1 MKRLQYIIWCS
12 LLLFVASCEKDT
24 EPTNFAPVPVT
35 GETSGITRFE
45 ATLSGTVTP
54 HPDSPQGQ
62 KHSIYFLI
70 SSMSSKLLEKVDT
83 IAGTRKA
90 ENEYT
95 LTLKDLKPGTTYYYS
110 IESSSGHNAVR
121 GTIKE
126 FTTLSTDDPSVTLSL
141 TGKTE
146 NSISVSGIVTDEGG
160 ATIQA
165 RGFVYKLYSEG
176 SNDPTL
182 ADGTTVTGES
192 GENGSFVG
200 VIKENILPETAYII
214 RAYATNNDHK
224 TGYSQSITVTTN
236 QLQVPSLTT
245 GDASD
250 LTAYSA
256 MLHATFLSDNGFEVT
271 ERGFCYSAES
281 QTPTIDHPRVR
292 SELEGNEFTASVS
305 GLEPSKTY
313 YYRAYAI
320 NEKGAGYGETKEFT
334 LPEVQTLTL
343 SSPKVSNVTTN
354 GATITSSVNLP
365 SGASILE
372 KGICYSTSVLQP
384 TIEGEHIIDPSEG
397 NNISVELKDLI
408 EGRQYYVCAYAISR
422 DGTFYSVP
430 AEFSTVQTALAEVSN
445 ITLGDIDISSAALSA
460 KITKDGGTEILEKG
474 FCYSLNT
481 EMPTID
487 NTLAVDPSEG
497 MSINA
502 TLTGLEEGKAYYV
515 RAYAT
520 NKNGTAY
527 SNAVT
532 FTTVQHYKP
541 AVEGLAEI
549 EVNDDNATMEARL
562 TDNGGMSITECG
574 FCWDNSS
581 AEPDITRH
589 KKVIATLKDGVFQA
603 QLTGL
608 AYNTSYHVRAYA
620 VNGKGVGYSAY
631 VIIKTGSSAKATIAD
646 MTAGSPTPSTLDVS
660 ATVSA
665 DGGAEIT
672 ERGFVY
678 SSKGTPR
685 VEECEKKI
693 VMKGTVGKMSTTLT
707 GLTGYTNYS
716 IRAYA
721 VNKNGTAYSNT
732 ATARTKKTD
741 PSIDDP
747 AFPGTRTIKKK

>member
-24 EPTNFAPVPVT
+24 EPTSFAPVPVT

-126 FTTLSTDDPSVTLSL
+126 FTTLSTDNPSVTLSL

-146 NSISVSGIVTDEGG
+146 SSISVSGIVTDEGG

-165 RGFVYKLYSEG
+165 RGFVYKLYTEG
-176 SNDPTL
+176 GNDPTL

-192 GENGSFVG
+192 GENGSFMG
-200 VIKENILPETAYII
+200 IIKENILPETAYII

-256 MLHATFLSDNGFEVT
+256 MLHATFLSDNGFKVT

-292 SELEGNEFTASVS
+292 SELEGNDFTASVS

-320 NEKGAGYGETKEFT
+320 NEKGTGYGETKEFT

-343 SSPKVSNVTTN
+343 SPPKVSDVTTN
-354 GATITSSVNLP
+354 GAIVTSSVNLP

-372 KGICYSTSVLQP
+372 KGISYSTSVLQP
-384 TIEGEHIIDPSEG
+384 TIEGEHIIDTTEG

-430 AEFSTVQTALAEVSN
+430 AEFSTVRHY
-445 ITLGDIDISSAALSA
+445 LS
-460 KITKDGGTEILEKG
+460 T
-474 FCYSLNT
+474 
-481 EMPTID
+481 
-487 NTLAVDPSEG
+487 
-497 MSINA
+497 
-502 TLTGLEEGKAYYV
+502 
-515 RAYAT
+515 
-520 NKNGTAY
+520 
-527 SNAVT
+527 
-532 FTTVQHYKP
+532 
-541 AVEGLAEI
+541 VEGLTEI
-549 EVNDDNATMEARL
+549 EINDDNATMEARL
-562 TDNGGMSITECG
+562 TDNGGMNITECG
-574 FCWDNSS
+574 FCWDSSS

-646 MTAGSPTPSTLDVS
+646 MTAGNPTPSTLDVS
-660 ATVSA
+660 ATVST
-665 DGGAEIT
+665 DGGAGIT

-678 SSKGTPR
+678 SSKGTPS

-693 VMKGTVGKMSTTLT
+693 VMEGTVGEMSTTLT
-707 GLTGYTNYS
+707 GLAGYTNYS

-732 ATARTKKTD
+732 STARTKKTD

>member
-24 EPTNFAPVPVT
+24 EPINFAPVPVT

-45 ATLSGTVTP
+45 AILSGTVTP

-62 KHSIYFLI
+62 KHNIYFLV
-70 SSMSSKLLEKVDT
+70 SSMSSKLLEAVDT
-83 IAGTRKA
+83 IPGTKKA

-95 LTLKDLKPGTTYYYS
+95 LTLNNLKPGTTYYYS

-121 GTIKE
+121 GAIKE
-126 FTTLSTDDPSVTLSL
+126 FTTLSTDIPSVTLSL
-141 TGKTE
+141 TSKTE
-146 NSISVSGIVTDEGG
+146 NSISISGKVIDEGG
-160 ATIQA
+160 ATITTK
-165 RGFVYKLYSEG
+165 GFVYKAYTEG
-176 SNDPTL
+176 TNDPTIT
-182 ADGTTVTGES
+182 DGTIVAGDS
-192 GENGSFVG
+192 GENGSFTG
-200 VIKENILPETAYII
+200 AIKENILPETAYII

-224 TGYSQSITVTTN
+224 TGYSKSITVTTDK
-236 QLQVPSLTT
+236 LQVPSLTT
-245 GDASD
+245 GEASD

-256 MLHATFLSDNGFEVT
+256 ILHAISLSDNGFTVT

-292 SELEGNEFTASVS
+292 SGLEGNEFTATVS
-305 GLEPSKTY
+305 SLEPAKTY

-320 NEKGAGYGETKEFT
+320 NEKGIGYGDTKEFT

-343 SSPKVSNVTTN
+343 SPPKVSDITIND
-354 GATITSSVNLP
+354 ATVTSSINLP
-365 SGASILE
+365 AGASILE

-384 TIEGEHIIDPSEG
+384 SIEDEHIADPSEG
-397 NNISVELKDLI
+397 NSISVTLKELI
-408 EGRQYYVCAYAISR
+408 EGQHYYVRSYAISR
-422 DGTFYSVP
+422 DGTFYSGP
-430 AEFSTVQTALAEVSN
+430 AEFTTVQTGLAEISN
-445 ITLGDIDISSAALSA
+445 ITLGDVNISSAALSA
-460 KITKDGGTEILEKG
+460 KITKDGGTNILGKG

-481 EMPTID
+481 ESPTID
-487 NTLAVDPSEG
+487 NSLVIDKSES
-497 MSINA
+497 MNINA
-502 TLTGLEEGKAYYV
+502 TLTGLEEGKTYYT

-527 SNAVT
+527 SNAIT

-541 AVEGLAEI
+541 VVEELTEV
-549 EVNDDNATMEARL
+549 EVNDDNATMKARL
-562 TDNGGMSITECG
+562 ADNGGMSITECG
-574 FCWDNSS
+574 FCWDSSS
-581 AEPDITRH
+581 AEPDITRN
-589 KKVIATLKDGVFQA
+589 KKVIATLKNGVFQA
-603 QLTGL
+603 KLTGL

-631 VIIKTGSSAKATIAD
+631 VIIKTGSSAKATIVNMA
-646 MTAGSPTPSTLDVS
+646 AGNPSPSTLDVS

-678 SSKGTPR
+678 SSKGTPS
-685 VEECEKKI
+685 VEECETRI
-693 VMKGTVGKMSTTLT
+693 VMEGTLGDMSTTLT

-721 VNKNGTAYSNT
+721 INKNGTTYSTT

-747 AFPGTRTIKKK
+747 AFPGTRTIK

>member
-24 EPTNFAPVPVT
+24 EPTSFAPVPVT

-126 FTTLSTDDPSVTLSL
+126 FTTLSTDNPSVTLSL

-146 NSISVSGIVTDEGG
+146 SSISVSGIVTDEGG

-165 RGFVYKLYSEG
+165 RGFVYKLYTEG
-176 SNDPTL
+176 GNDPTL

-192 GENGSFVG
+192 GENGSFMG
-200 VIKENILPETAYII
+200 IIKENILPETAYII

-256 MLHATFLSDNGFEVT
+256 MLHATFLSDNGFKVT

-292 SELEGNEFTASVS
+292 SELEGNDFTASVS

-320 NEKGAGYGETKEFT
+320 NEKGTGYGETKEFT

-343 SSPKVSNVTTN
+343 SPPKVSDVTTN
-354 GATITSSVNLP
+354 GAIVTSSVNLP

-372 KGICYSTSVLQP
+372 KGINYSTSVLQP
-384 TIEGEHIIDPSEG
+384 TIEGEHIIDTTEG

-430 AEFSTVQTALAEVSN
+430 AEFSTVQHYL
-445 ITLGDIDISSAALSA
+445 
-460 KITKDGGTEILEKG
+460 
-474 FCYSLNT
+474 
-481 EMPTID
+481 PT
-487 NTLAVDPSEG
+487 
-497 MSINA
+497 
-502 TLTGLEEGKAYYV
+502 
-515 RAYAT
+515 
-520 NKNGTAY
+520 
-527 SNAVT
+527 
-532 FTTVQHYKP
+532 
-541 AVEGLAEI
+541 VEGLTEI
-549 EVNDDNATMEARL
+549 EINDDNATMEARL
-562 TDNGGMSITECG
+562 TDNGGMNITECG
-574 FCWDNSS
+574 FCWDSSS

-646 MTAGSPTPSTLDVS
+646 MTAGNPTPSTLDVS
-660 ATVSA
+660 ATVST
-665 DGGAEIT
+665 DGGAGIT

-678 SSKGTPR
+678 SSKGTPS

-693 VMKGTVGKMSTTLT
+693 VMEGTVGEMSTTLT
-707 GLTGYTNYS
+707 GLAGYTNYS

-732 ATARTKKTD
+732 STARTKKTD

>member
-24 EPTNFAPVPVT
+24 EPTSFAPVPVT

-126 FTTLSTDDPSVTLSL
+126 FTTLSTDNPSVTLSL

-146 NSISVSGIVTDEGG
+146 SSISVSGIVTDEGG

-165 RGFVYKLYSEG
+165 RGFVYKLYTEG
-176 SNDPTL
+176 GNDPTL

-192 GENGSFVG
+192 GENGSFMG
-200 VIKENILPETAYII
+200 IIKENILPETAYII

-256 MLHATFLSDNGFEVT
+256 MLHATFLSDNGFKVT

-292 SELEGNEFTASVS
+292 SELEGNYFTASVS

-320 NEKGAGYGETKEFT
+320 NEKGTGYGETKEFT

-343 SSPKVSNVTTN
+343 SPPKVSDVTTN
-354 GATITSSVNLP
+354 GAIVTSSVNLP

-372 KGICYSTSVLQP
+372 KGISYSTSVLQP
-384 TIEGEHIIDPSEG
+384 TIEGEHIIDTTEG

-430 AEFSTVQTALAEVSN
+430 AEFSTVQHYL
-445 ITLGDIDISSAALSA
+445 
-460 KITKDGGTEILEKG
+460 
-474 FCYSLNT
+474 
-481 EMPTID
+481 PT
-487 NTLAVDPSEG
+487 
-497 MSINA
+497 
-502 TLTGLEEGKAYYV
+502 
-515 RAYAT
+515 
-520 NKNGTAY
+520 
-527 SNAVT
+527 
-532 FTTVQHYKP
+532 
-541 AVEGLAEI
+541 VEGLTEI
-549 EVNDDNATMEARL
+549 EINDDNATMEARL
-562 TDNGGMSITECG
+562 TDNGGMNITECG
-574 FCWDNSS
+574 FCWDSSS

-646 MTAGSPTPSTLDVS
+646 MTAGNPTPSTLDVS
-660 ATVSA
+660 ATVST
-665 DGGAEIT
+665 DGGAGIT

-678 SSKGTPR
+678 SSKGTPS

-693 VMKGTVGKMSTTLT
+693 VMEGTVGEMSTTLT
-707 GLTGYTNYS
+707 GLAGYTNYS

-732 ATARTKKTD
+732 STARTKKTD

>member
-24 EPTNFAPVPVT
+24 EPTSFAPVPVT

-126 FTTLSTDDPSVTLSL
+126 FTTLSMDNPSVTLSL

-146 NSISVSGIVTDEGG
+146 SSISVSGIVTDEGG

-165 RGFVYKLYSEG
+165 RGFVYKLYTEG
-176 SNDPTL
+176 GNDPTL

-192 GENGSFVG
+192 GENGSFMG
-200 VIKENILPETAYII
+200 IIKENILPETAYII

-256 MLHATFLSDNGFEVT
+256 MLHATFLSDNGFKVT
-271 ERGFCYSAES
+271 ERVFCYSAES

-292 SELEGNEFTASVS
+292 SELEGNDFTASVS

-320 NEKGAGYGETKEFT
+320 NEKGTGYGETKEFT

-343 SSPKVSNVTTN
+343 SPPKVSDVTTN
-354 GATITSSVNLP
+354 GAIVTSSVNLP

-372 KGICYSTSVLQP
+372 KGISYSTSVLQP
-384 TIEGEHIIDPSEG
+384 TIEGEHIIDTTEG

-430 AEFSTVQTALAEVSN
+430 AEFSTVQHYL
-445 ITLGDIDISSAALSA
+445 
-460 KITKDGGTEILEKG
+460 
-474 FCYSLNT
+474 
-481 EMPTID
+481 PT
-487 NTLAVDPSEG
+487 
-497 MSINA
+497 
-502 TLTGLEEGKAYYV
+502 
-515 RAYAT
+515 
-520 NKNGTAY
+520 
-527 SNAVT
+527 
-532 FTTVQHYKP
+532 
-541 AVEGLAEI
+541 VEGLTEI
-549 EVNDDNATMEARL
+549 EINDDNATMEARL
-562 TDNGGMSITECG
+562 TDNGGMNITECG
-574 FCWDNSS
+574 FCWDSSS

-646 MTAGSPTPSTLDVS
+646 MTAGNPTPSTLDVS
-660 ATVSA
+660 ATVST
-665 DGGAEIT
+665 DGGAGIT

-678 SSKGTPR
+678 SSKGTPS

-693 VMKGTVGKMSTTLT
+693 VMEGTVGEMSTTLT
-707 GLTGYTNYS
+707 GLAGYTNYS

-732 ATARTKKTD
+732 STARTKKTD

>member
-24 EPTNFAPVPVT
+24 EPENFAPVPIT

-83 IAGTRKA
+83 ITGTRKA

-224 TGYSQSITVTTN
+224 TGYSQSITATTN

-292 SELEGNEFTASVS
+292 SELEGNEFTASVT

-320 NEKGAGYGETKEFT
+320 NSKGTGYGEAKEFT

-372 KGICYSTSVLQP
+372 KGVCYSTSVLQP
-384 TIEGEHIIDPSEG
+384 TIEGEHIIDTAEG
-397 NNISVELKDLI
+397 NNISVELKALI
-408 EGRQYYVCAYAISR
+408 EGRQYYVCAYAISQ

-430 AEFSTVQTALAEVSN
+430 AEFSTVQHYLPTVEEL
-445 ITLGDIDISSAALSA
+445 
-460 KITKDGGTEILEKG
+460 TEIK
-474 FCYSLNT
+474 
-481 EMPTID
+481 I
-487 NTLAVDPSEG
+487 
-497 MSINA
+497 
-502 TLTGLEEGKAYYV
+502 
-515 RAYAT
+515 
-520 NKNGTAY
+520 
-527 SNAVT
+527 
-532 FTTVQHYKP
+532 
-541 AVEGLAEI
+541 
-549 EVNDDNATMEARL
+549 NDDNATMEARL

-574 FCWDNSS
+574 FCWDSSS

-620 VNGKGVGYSAY
+620 INDKGVGYSAY
-631 VIIKTGSSAKATIAD
+631 VIIKTGSSAKATITE
-646 MTAGSPTPSTLDVS
+646 MTAGNPTPSTLDIS

-678 SSKGTPR
+678 KSKGTPS

-693 VMKGTVGKMSTTLT
+693 VMEGTVGEMSTTLT
-707 GLTGYTNYS
+707 GLAGYTNYS

-732 ATARTKKTD
+732 ATVRTKKTD

>member
-24 EPTNFAPVPVT
+24 EPTSFAPVPVT

-126 FTTLSTDDPSVTLSL
+126 FTTLSTDNPSVTLSL

-146 NSISVSGIVTDEGG
+146 SSISVSGIVTDEGG

-165 RGFVYKLYSEG
+165 RGFVYKLYTEG
-176 SNDPTL
+176 GNDPTL

-192 GENGSFVG
+192 GENGSFMG
-200 VIKENILPETAYII
+200 IIKENILPETAYII

-256 MLHATFLSDNGFEVT
+256 MLHATFLSDNGFKVT

-292 SELEGNEFTASVS
+292 SELEGNDFTASVS

-320 NEKGAGYGETKEFT
+320 NEKGTGYGETKEFT

-343 SSPKVSNVTTN
+343 SPPKVSDVTTN
-354 GATITSSVNLP
+354 GAIVTSSVNLP

-372 KGICYSTSVLQP
+372 KGISYSTSVLQP
-384 TIEGEHIIDPSEG
+384 TIEGEHIIDTTEG

-430 AEFSTVQTALAEVSN
+430 AEFSTVQHYL
-445 ITLGDIDISSAALSA
+445 
-460 KITKDGGTEILEKG
+460 
-474 FCYSLNT
+474 
-481 EMPTID
+481 PT
-487 NTLAVDPSEG
+487 
-497 MSINA
+497 
-502 TLTGLEEGKAYYV
+502 
-515 RAYAT
+515 
-520 NKNGTAY
+520 
-527 SNAVT
+527 
-532 FTTVQHYKP
+532 
-541 AVEGLAEI
+541 VEGLTEI
-549 EVNDDNATMEARL
+549 EINDDNATMEARL
-562 TDNGGMSITECG
+562 TDNGGMNITECG
-574 FCWDNSS
+574 FCWDSSS

-646 MTAGSPTPSTLDVS
+646 MTAGNPTPSTLDVS
-660 ATVSA
+660 ATVST
-665 DGGAEIT
+665 DGGAGIT

-678 SSKGTPR
+678 SSKGTPS

-693 VMKGTVGKMSTTLT
+693 VMEGTVGEMSTTLT
-707 GLTGYTNYS
+707 GLAGYTNYS

-732 ATARTKKTD
+732 STARTKKTD

>member
-24 EPTNFAPVPVT
+24 EPTSFAPVPVT
-35 GETSGITRFE
+35 DETSGITRFE

-126 FTTLSTDDPSVTLSL
+126 FTTLSTDNPSVTLSL

-146 NSISVSGIVTDEGG
+146 SSISVSGIVTDEGG

-165 RGFVYKLYSEG
+165 RGFVYKLYTEG
-176 SNDPTL
+176 GNDPTL

-192 GENGSFVG
+192 GENGSFMG
-200 VIKENILPETAYII
+200 IIKENILPETAYII

-256 MLHATFLSDNGFEVT
+256 MLHATFLSDNGFKVT

-292 SELEGNEFTASVS
+292 SELEGNDFTASVS

-320 NEKGAGYGETKEFT
+320 NEKGTGYGETKEFT

-343 SSPKVSNVTTN
+343 SPPKVSDVTTN
-354 GATITSSVNLP
+354 GAIVTSSVNLP

-372 KGICYSTSVLQP
+372 KGISYSTSVLQP
-384 TIEGEHIIDPSEG
+384 TIEGEHIIDTTEG

-430 AEFSTVQTALAEVSN
+430 AEFSTVQHYLPTVERL
-445 ITLGDIDISSAALSA
+445 
-460 KITKDGGTEILEKG
+460 TEI
-474 FCYSLNT
+474 
-481 EMPTID
+481 
-487 NTLAVDPSEG
+487 
-497 MSINA
+497 
-502 TLTGLEEGKAYYV
+502 
-515 RAYAT
+515 
-520 NKNGTAY
+520 
-527 SNAVT
+527 
-532 FTTVQHYKP
+532 
-541 AVEGLAEI
+541 EI
-549 EVNDDNATMEARL
+549 NDDNATMEARL
-562 TDNGGMSITECG
+562 TDNGGMNITECG
-574 FCWDNSS
+574 FCWDSSS

-646 MTAGSPTPSTLDVS
+646 MTAGNPTPSTLDVS
-660 ATVSA
+660 ATVST
-665 DGGAEIT
+665 DGGAGIT

-678 SSKGTPR
+678 SSKGTPS

-693 VMKGTVGKMSTTLT
+693 VMEGTVGEMSTTLT
-707 GLTGYTNYS
+707 GLAGYTNYS

-732 ATARTKKTD
+732 STARTKKTD

>member
-24 EPTNFAPVPVT
+24 EPENFAPVPIT

-83 IAGTRKA
+83 ITGTRKA

-292 SELEGNEFTASVS
+292 SELEGNEFTASVT

-384 TIEGEHIIDPSEG
+384 TIEGEHIIDPSES

-430 AEFSTVQTALAEVSN
+430 AEFSTVQHYL
-445 ITLGDIDISSAALSA
+445 
-460 KITKDGGTEILEKG
+460 
-474 FCYSLNT
+474 
-481 EMPTID
+481 PT
-487 NTLAVDPSEG
+487 
-497 MSINA
+497 
-502 TLTGLEEGKAYYV
+502 
-515 RAYAT
+515 
-520 NKNGTAY
+520 
-527 SNAVT
+527 
-532 FTTVQHYKP
+532 
-541 AVEGLAEI
+541 VEGLTEI
-549 EVNDDNATMEARL
+549 EINDDNATMEARL
-562 TDNGGMSITECG
+562 TDNGGMNITECG
-574 FCWDNSS
+574 FCWDSSS

-589 KKVIATLKDGVFQA
+589 KKVITTLKDGVFQA

-620 VNGKGVGYSAY
+620 VNDKGVGYSAY
-631 VIIKTGSSAKATIAD
+631 VIIKTGSSAKAIIAD
-646 MTAGSPTPSTLDVS
+646 MTAGNPTPSTLDVS

-665 DGGAEIT
+665 DGGAKIT

-678 SSKGTPR
+678 SSKGTPS

-693 VMKGTVGKMSTTLT
+693 VMKGTVGEMSATLT

>member
-24 EPTNFAPVPVT
+24 EPTSFAPVPVT

-126 FTTLSTDDPSVTLSL
+126 FTTLSTDNPSVTLSL

-146 NSISVSGIVTDEGG
+146 SSISVSGIVTDEGG

-165 RGFVYKLYSEG
+165 RGFVYKLYTEG
-176 SNDPTL
+176 GNDPTL

-192 GENGSFVG
+192 GENGSFMG
-200 VIKENILPETAYII
+200 IIKENILPETAYII

-256 MLHATFLSDNGFEVT
+256 MLHATFLSDNGFKVT

-292 SELEGNEFTASVS
+292 SELEGNDFTASVS

-320 NEKGAGYGETKEFT
+320 NEKGTGYGETKEFT

-343 SSPKVSNVTTN
+343 SPPKVSDVTTN
-354 GATITSSVNLP
+354 GAIVTSSVNLP

-372 KGICYSTSVLQP
+372 KGISYSTSVLQP
-384 TIEGEHIIDPSEG
+384 TIEGEHIIDTTEG

-430 AEFSTVQTALAEVSN
+430 VEFSTVQHYL
-445 ITLGDIDISSAALSA
+445 
-460 KITKDGGTEILEKG
+460 
-474 FCYSLNT
+474 
-481 EMPTID
+481 PT
-487 NTLAVDPSEG
+487 
-497 MSINA
+497 
-502 TLTGLEEGKAYYV
+502 
-515 RAYAT
+515 
-520 NKNGTAY
+520 
-527 SNAVT
+527 
-532 FTTVQHYKP
+532 
-541 AVEGLAEI
+541 VEGLTEI
-549 EVNDDNATMEARL
+549 EINDDNATMEARL
-562 TDNGGMSITECG
+562 TDNGGMNITECG
-574 FCWDNSS
+574 FCWDSSS

-646 MTAGSPTPSTLDVS
+646 MTAGNPTPSTLDVS
-660 ATVSA
+660 ATVST
-665 DGGAEIT
+665 DGGAGIT

-678 SSKGTPR
+678 SSKGTPS

-693 VMKGTVGKMSTTLT
+693 VMEGTVGEMSTTLT
-707 GLTGYTNYS
+707 GLAGYTNYS

-732 ATARTKKTD
+732 STARTKKTD

>member
-24 EPTNFAPVPVT
+24 EPENFAPVPIT

-83 IAGTRKA
+83 ITGTRKA

-281 QTPTIDHPRVR
+281 QTPTTDHPRVR
-292 SELEGNEFTASVS
+292 SELEGNEFTASVT

-320 NEKGAGYGETKEFT
+320 NSKGTGYGEAKEFT

-372 KGICYSTSVLQP
+372 KGVCYSTSVLQP
-384 TIEGEHIIDPSEG
+384 TIEGEHIIDTAEG
-397 NNISVELKDLI
+397 NNISVELKALI
-408 EGRQYYVCAYAISR
+408 EGRQYYVCAYAISQ

-430 AEFSTVQTALAEVSN
+430 AEFSTVQHYL
-445 ITLGDIDISSAALSA
+445 
-460 KITKDGGTEILEKG
+460 
-474 FCYSLNT
+474 
-481 EMPTID
+481 PT
-487 NTLAVDPSEG
+487 
-497 MSINA
+497 
-502 TLTGLEEGKAYYV
+502 
-515 RAYAT
+515 
-520 NKNGTAY
+520 
-527 SNAVT
+527 
-532 FTTVQHYKP
+532 
-541 AVEGLAEI
+541 VEGLTEI
-549 EVNDDNATMEARL
+549 EINDDNATMEARL

-574 FCWDNSS
+574 FCWDSSS

-608 AYNTSYHVRAYA
+608 AYNTSYHVRAYV
-620 VNGKGVGYSAY
+620 VNDKGVGYSAY
-631 VIIKTGSSAKATIAD
+631 VIIKTGSSAKATITE
-646 MTAGSPTPSTLDVS
+646 MTAGNPTPSTLDIS

-678 SSKGTPR
+678 NSKGTPS

-693 VMKGTVGKMSTTLT
+693 VMEGTVGEMSTTLT
-707 GLTGYTNYS
+707 GLAGYTNYS

-732 ATARTKKTD
+732 ATVKTKKTD

>member
-24 EPTNFAPVPVT
+24 EPENFAPVPIT

-83 IAGTRKA
+83 ITGTRKA

-182 ADGTTVTGES
+182 ADGTTVTGEN

-292 SELEGNEFTASVS
+292 SELEGNEFTASVT

-320 NEKGAGYGETKEFT
+320 NSKGTGYGEAKEFT

-372 KGICYSTSVLQP
+372 KGVCYSTSVLQP
-384 TIEGEHIIDPSEG
+384 TIEGEHIIDPSES

-430 AEFSTVQTALAEVSN
+430 AEFSTVQHYL
-445 ITLGDIDISSAALSA
+445 
-460 KITKDGGTEILEKG
+460 
-474 FCYSLNT
+474 
-481 EMPTID
+481 PT
-487 NTLAVDPSEG
+487 
-497 MSINA
+497 
-502 TLTGLEEGKAYYV
+502 
-515 RAYAT
+515 
-520 NKNGTAY
+520 
-527 SNAVT
+527 
-532 FTTVQHYKP
+532 
-541 AVEGLAEI
+541 VEGLTEI
-549 EVNDDNATMEARL
+549 EINDDNATMEARL
-562 TDNGGMSITECG
+562 TDNGGMNITECG
-574 FCWDNSS
+574 FCWDSSS

-589 KKVIATLKDGVFQA
+589 KKVITTLKDGVFQA

-620 VNGKGVGYSAY
+620 VNDKGVGYSAY
-631 VIIKTGSSAKATIAD
+631 VIIKTGSSAKAIIAD
-646 MTAGSPTPSTLDVS
+646 MTAGNPTPSTLDVS

-665 DGGAEIT
+665 DGGAKIT

-678 SSKGTPR
+678 SSKGTPS

-693 VMKGTVGKMSTTLT
+693 VMEGTVGEMSATLT

>member
-24 EPTNFAPVPVT
+24 EPTSFAPVPVT

-126 FTTLSTDDPSVTLSL
+126 FTTLSTDNPSVTLSL

-146 NSISVSGIVTDEGG
+146 SSISVSGIVTDEGG

-165 RGFVYKLYSEG
+165 RGFVYKLYTEG
-176 SNDPTL
+176 GNDPTL

-192 GENGSFVG
+192 GENGSFMG
-200 VIKENILPETAYII
+200 IIKENILPETAYII

-256 MLHATFLSDNGFEVT
+256 MLHATFLSDNGFKVT

-292 SELEGNEFTASVS
+292 SELEGNDFTASVS

-320 NEKGAGYGETKEFT
+320 NEKGTGYGETKEFT

-343 SSPKVSNVTTN
+343 SPPKVSDVTTN
-354 GATITSSVNLP
+354 GAIVTSSVNLP

-372 KGICYSTSVLQP
+372 KGISYSTSVLQP
-384 TIEGEHIIDPSEG
+384 TIEGEHIIDTTEG

-430 AEFSTVQTALAEVSN
+430 AEFSTVQHYLPTVERL
-445 ITLGDIDISSAALSA
+445 
-460 KITKDGGTEILEKG
+460 TEI
-474 FCYSLNT
+474 
-481 EMPTID
+481 
-487 NTLAVDPSEG
+487 
-497 MSINA
+497 
-502 TLTGLEEGKAYYV
+502 
-515 RAYAT
+515 
-520 NKNGTAY
+520 
-527 SNAVT
+527 
-532 FTTVQHYKP
+532 
-541 AVEGLAEI
+541 EI
-549 EVNDDNATMEARL
+549 NDDNATMEARL
-562 TDNGGMSITECG
+562 TDNGGMNITECG
-574 FCWDNSS
+574 FCWDSSS

-646 MTAGSPTPSTLDVS
+646 MTAGNPTPSTLDVS
-660 ATVSA
+660 ATVST
-665 DGGAEIT
+665 DGGAGIT

-678 SSKGTPR
+678 SSKGTPS

-693 VMKGTVGKMSTTLT
+693 VMEGTVGEMSTTLT
-707 GLTGYTNYS
+707 GLAGYTNYS

-732 ATARTKKTD
+732 STARTKKTD